1 MSKEELICSFCAR
14 TKSQTQLLIAGL
26 DSHICDKCILQ
37 AYGIIEDEN
46 KKEENKSKITS
57 FLGKVSI
64 NNGKTIFSITAL

>member
-26 DSHICDKCILQ
+26 DAHICDKCILQ

-46 KKEENKSKITS
+46 KKEENKRKKLDFEACKEVARQLRDRKS
-57 FLGKVSI
+57 VV
-64 NNGKTIFSITAL
+64 